1 MTARADYTDEEWE
14 ALGRSPLVAGFAI
27 SLADPGGPI
36 ELTKETMAAIK
47 ALATPPSD
55 EELLIAVSQYAQ
67 AHAKEHANLRK
78 ELDLKASTARDQLTT
93 ELTKVNGI
101 LDAKATPE
109 EAAAF
114 RQWLV
119 QAAQQA
125 ADAAKEGGFLG
136 IGATRVSEG
145 ELAELDD
152 IRRILGLPTEG

>member
-14 ALGRSPLVAGFAI
+14 ALGRSPLVAGFAV